1 MKLSA
6 MVELFTPDVMLQYG
20 EACAWALARAH
31 ARSGSPAQI
40 AGYLGKSDTFDK
52 AIADFAVAYADQTER
67 DYDVLVKAARAG
79 RIEVETEAV

>member
-1 MKLSA
+1 MPS
-6 MVELFTPDVMLQYG
+6 V
-20 EACAWALARAH
+20 ALPRCNIPRAH

-40 AGYLGKSDTFDK
+40 AGYLGKSDVFDE

-79 RIEVETEAV
+79 KIEVETEPV